1 MCDFCAHILPN
12 RDAHDQCSCPL
23 RQAMYCSVCQIHGHT
38 ANTCPDVSAWQVRVP
53 EFQEQLIPAN
63 VRQHYNIE
71 TQTPI
76 VSPNPSPRNCEYT
89 SVYEI
94 IDRDP
99 KSIRAA
105 LTSLG
110 FSSKTECENKRTLEK
125 VCQMTGKKLVYLQ
138 DERAL
143 AEKKQKGAKRTFT
156 VKKAKT
162 SAAESSATEGTS
174 VLASS

>member
-1 MCDFCAHILPN
+1 
-12 RDAHDQCSCPL
+12 
-23 RQAMYCSVCQIHGHT
+23 
-38 ANTCPDVSAWQVRVP
+38 VRIP
-53 EFQEQLIPAN
+53 EFQEQLIPASI
-63 VRQHYNIE
+63 RQHYNIE

-76 VSPNPSPRNCEYT
+76 ASANSSPRNCDYT
-89 SVYEI
+89 PVYEI

-110 FSSKTECENKRTLEK
+110 FASKTECENKRTLEK

-143 AEKKQKGAKRTFT
+143 AEKQKQKAAKRTIT
-156 VKKAKT
+156 VKKAKA
-162 SAAESSATEGTS
+162 SAADTATTEEISS
-174 VLASS
+174 VLAS